1 MNIKQYQFLNENR
14 VPKNSMELFYSRLFE
29 KYKQKSK
36 AKNPGAK
43 QKYKRWNILVEW
55 NQGSEVATYFEAKS
69 IKQPQMLF
77 TDRRLLFYFIVR
89 GEAWHFV

>member
-36 AKNPGAK
+36 AKKPGAK
-43 QKYKRWNILVEW
+43 QKYKR
-55 NQGSEVATYFEAKS
+55 
-69 IKQPQMLF
+69 
-77 TDRRLLFYFIVR
+77 
-89 GEAWHFV
+89 